1 MTKEEIITYIISN
14 RLEDEVYEALHRYR
28 EHKFKNMEHKL
39 AESESTLKLIGKITK
54 DKTVKDIL
62 SD

>member
-1 MTKEEIITYIISN
+1 MTKEEIIVYIIFN
-14 RLEDEVYEALHRYR
+14 ELEDEVYEALHKYR

-39 AESESTLKLIGKITK
+39 AESESTLRLIGKVTK

-62 SD
+62 LD